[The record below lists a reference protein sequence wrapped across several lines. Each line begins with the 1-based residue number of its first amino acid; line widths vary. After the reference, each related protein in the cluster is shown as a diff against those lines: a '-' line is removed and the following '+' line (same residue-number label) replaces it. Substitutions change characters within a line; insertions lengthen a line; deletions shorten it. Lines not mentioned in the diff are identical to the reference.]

1 MYQSAAGLGNRMLAR
16 LTTKLARKLG
26 VTLSEALPADP
37 NPFADWS
44 ANLFT
49 AGRRQYTL
57 VSNTRTLYSVVMP
70 GRGVTSPETFLSAMR
85 IHLAECMA
93 YDELG
98 TAFDRLV
105 LPAMDTIDFSKAL
118 NRSVTGSMNDLI
130 HLAKF
135 DIVDGLSLTDV
146 SYRLN
151 TAPMSYLGY
160 DNPRTAFRSLI
171 AD

>member
-1 MYQSAAGLGNRMLAR
+1 MVVRITA
-16 LTTKLARKLG
+16 KLAEKLG
-26 VTLSEALPADP
+26 ATPREALPADP
-37 NPFADWS
+37 DLFADWS

-49 AGRRQYTL
+49 ADRRQYILIT
-57 VSNTRTLYSVVMP
+57 NTRTLYSAVMT

-85 IHLAECMA
+85 SHLAECMA

-98 TAFDRLV
+98 TAFDRLI
-105 LPAMDTIDFSKAL
+105 LPAMDTTAFSKAL

-130 HLAKF
+130 RMAEFHIA
-135 DIVDGLSLTDV
+135 DGLSLIDI
-146 SYRLN
+146 SYHLN

-171 AD
+171 AE